1 MQRIALLS
9 NAVPGA
15 SIVLRP
21 GISLRKQIMDVQEF
35 YQDALTQ
42 RGFTADEAQK
52 RAVDRLQTA
61 YEEWVFYK
69 GKRANKLTR
78 MITRPEVPR
87 GVYMWG
93 GVGRGKSFLMD
104 SFYSVVPVVRK
115 TRLHFHEF
123 MRSVHRQLDDL
134 KGVANPLD
142 EVARQIAK
150 KYRLICFD
158 EFHVSD
164 VADAMLLYNLLKALF
179 DNGVSFVM
187 TSNYQ
192 PDTLYP
198 DGLHRDRMLPT
209 IALLKERLD
218 VMNVDSGND
227 YRKRALEQVQ
237 AYLTPLNA
245 TTDKALRDS
254 FARIADTKDED
265 PHVDIEGRNLKS
277 LRRAGGVIWFD
288 FNTLCGGP
296 RSQNDYLEIAS
307 RFHTVI
313 LSSIPSMSAS
323 MSSEARRFTWLI
335 DVFYDNKV
343 KLIMSAEV
351 APELLYTQ
359 GTLSN
364 EFHRT
369 VSRIIEMQSKEY
381 MDADQRQLAD
391 SLT

>member
-1 MQRIALLS
+1 MNVI
-9 NAVPGA
+9 
-15 SIVLRP
+15 
-21 GISLRKQIMDVQEF
+21 EY
-35 YQDALTQ
+35 YQDALSQ
-42 RGFTADEAQK
+42 RGFQADEAQK

-61 YEEWVFYK
+61 YEEWVEYK
-69 GKRANKLTR
+69 SKRANKFTR
-78 MITRPEVPR
+78 LITRPEVPR

-104 SFYSVVPVVRK
+104 SFFSVVPVVRK
-115 TRLHFHEF
+115 ARLHFHEF
-123 MRSVHRQLDDL
+123 MRAVHRQLDEL
-134 KGVANPLD
+134 KGMADPLD
-142 EVARQIAK
+142 EVARRVAK

-164 VADAMLLYNLLKALF
+164 VADAMLLYNLLNALF
-179 DNGVSFVM
+179 ENGVSFVM

-209 IALLKERLD
+209 IALLKEKLD
-218 VMNVDSGND
+218 ILNVDSGND

-237 AYLTPLNA
+237 AYMTPLNA
-245 TTDKALRDS
+245 ATDKALRDS
-254 FARIADTKDED
+254 FARVAETSDED
-265 PHVDIEGRNLKS
+265 PHVDIEGRKLKS
-277 LRRAGGVIWFD
+277 LRRAGSVIWFD
-288 FNTLCGGP
+288 FSTLCGGP

-307 RFHTVI
+307 RFHTVV
-313 LSSIPSMSAS
+313 LSSVPRMSAA

-351 APELLYTQ
+351 PPEELYTN

-381 MDADQRQLAD
+381 MDADQRQIAE
-391 SLT
+391 SIA

>member
-1 MQRIALLS
+1 M
-9 NAVPGA
+9 NVH
-15 SIVLRP
+15 
-21 GISLRKQIMDVQEF
+21 EF
-35 YQDALTQ
+35 YQEAIDK
-42 RGFTADEAQK
+42 RGFQVDAAQK
-52 RAVDRLQTA
+52 RAVDRLQQA
-61 YEEWVFYK
+61 YDDWVAYK
-69 GKRANKLTR
+69 SKRSNRLVR
-78 MITRPEVPR
+78 LISRPEVPR

-123 MRSVHRQLDDL
+123 MRAVHRELDEL
-134 KGVANPLD
+134 KGVADPLN
-142 EVARQIAK
+142 EVAARIAK

-164 VADAMLLYNLLKALF
+164 VADAMLLYNLMKALF

-209 IALLKERLD
+209 IALIKEKLD
-218 VMNVDSGND
+218 VLNVDSGND
-227 YRKRALEQVQ
+227 YRKRALEQVD
-237 AYLTPLNA
+237 AYLTPLGA
-245 TTDKALRDS
+245 QTDQLLRDAFS
-254 FARIADTKDED
+254 RLAETKDED
-265 PHVDIEGRNLKS
+265 NHVDIEGRRLKS
-277 LRRAGGVIWFD
+277 LRRAGTTIWFD
-288 FNTLCGGP
+288 FATLCGGP

-313 LSSIPSMSAS
+313 LSSIPQMSAG

-351 APELLYTQ
+351 PPELLYMQ

-369 VSRIIEMQSKEY
+369 VSRIIEMQSQEY
-381 MDADQRQLAD
+381 MNAEQREIVSMLDHTQAY
-391 SLT
+391 

>member
-1 MQRIALLS
+1 MNVS
-9 NAVPGA
+9 
-15 SIVLRP
+15 
-21 GISLRKQIMDVQEF
+21 EF
-35 YQDALTQ
+35 YQDALTK
-42 RGFTADEAQK
+42 RGFQSDIAQQL
-52 RAVDRLQTA
+52 AVDRLQQA
-61 YEEWVFYK
+61 YEEWVLYK
-69 GKRANKLTR
+69 TKRSNKFTR
-78 MITRPEVPR
+78 LITRPDVPR

-115 TRLHFHEF
+115 TRFHFHEF
-123 MRSVHRQLDDL
+123 MRAVHRQLDEL
-134 KGVANPLD
+134 KGVADPLD
-142 EVARQIAK
+142 EVARRIAK

-179 DNGVSFVM
+179 ENGVSFVM

-192 PDTLYP
+192 PDSLYP

-209 IALLKERLD
+209 IALLKEKLD
-218 VMNVDSGND
+218 VLNVDSGND
-227 YRKRALEQVQ
+227 YRKRALEQVD
-237 AYLTPLNA
+237 AYLTPLSA
-245 TTDKALRDS
+245 VTDQRLREM
-254 FARIADTKDED
+254 FLRIAETSDED
-265 PHVDIEGRNLKS
+265 ARVNIEGRDLRA
-277 LRRAGGVIWFD
+277 LRRAGSVIWFD
-288 FNTLCGGP
+288 FSTLCGGP

-313 LSSIPSMSAS
+313 LSSIPAMSAA

-351 APELLYTQ
+351 IPEELYTQ

-364 EFHRT
+364 EFNRT
-369 VSRIIEMQSKEY
+369 VSRIIEMQSREY
-381 MDADQRQLAD
+381 MNADQRQVAT
-391 SLT
+391 SIA